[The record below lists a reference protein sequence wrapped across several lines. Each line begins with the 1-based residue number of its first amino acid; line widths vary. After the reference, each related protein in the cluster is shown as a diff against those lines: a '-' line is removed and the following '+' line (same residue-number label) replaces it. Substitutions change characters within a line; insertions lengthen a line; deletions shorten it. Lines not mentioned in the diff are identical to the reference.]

1 MPAKKTSARNQ
12 THQPERLVVYKQI
25 VNLRVALNLL
35 HEVSCYTEG
44 SEMTAKDQREAMF
57 EAKDNLESVLGCQLT
72 YWNKLERSN
81 AKG

>member
-1 MPAKKTSARNQ
+1 MPAKKTSTMKQ
-12 THQPERLVVYKQI
+12 TSQPERLVVYKQI

-44 SEMTAKDQREAMF
+44 SQLSAEEQREAML
-57 EAKDNLESVLGCQLT
+57 EAKDNLEAVLDCQLT

-81 AKG
+81 AKS